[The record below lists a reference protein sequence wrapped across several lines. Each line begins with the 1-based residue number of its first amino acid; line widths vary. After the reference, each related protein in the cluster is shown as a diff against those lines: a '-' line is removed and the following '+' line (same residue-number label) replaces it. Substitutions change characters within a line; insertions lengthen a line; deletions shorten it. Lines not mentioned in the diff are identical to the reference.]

1 MPVCLDQDSSA
12 RNLVAG
18 AECPREKSPV
28 EFHESDAGCIDIGL
42 INNMPDAALEAT
54 ERQFLSLLDA
64 AAEGMVVRL
73 TLYAL
78 PDVPRSDSGRRRVSS
93 VYSGIGD
100 LWDSRLDGLIVT
112 GTEPRAPN
120 LEDEPYWGSLTTVL
134 DWAERNT
141 HSTVWSCLAAH
152 AAVLHLDGIGR
163 RMLSDKRFG
172 IFECAR
178 VSDHELTAGAPS
190 RLKMPH
196 SRWNDI
202 PEDALTSCG
211 YRVLTR
217 SNDAGIDAFVKQGKS
232 LFVFFQGHPEY
243 EANTLLLEYRR
254 DIRRFL
260 RRERETYPP
269 MPQGYFDDDTVDA
282 LTAVRERALSDRRE
296 ELFEEFPTALAAE
309 KLTNTWRPAATRVYR
324 NWLLYMC
331 AQKSRRL
338 QARQGRQECD
348 VARP

>member
-1 MPVCLDQDSSA
+1 MPVCLDQNSSA
-12 RNLVAG
+12 RYLVAG

-100 LWDSRLDGLIVT
+100 LWDSHLDGLIVT

-269 MPQGYFDDDTVDA
+269 MPQGYFDDDAVDA

-296 ELFEEFPTALAAE
+296 GLFEEFPTALAAE